1 MIDSALRTWLLSQST
16 ITAVTSNVY
25 PLRLPQTKF
34 KETSIVYN
42 LIDGFP
48 HLNVGSVAQVTDATI
63 QLDVYSPTY
72 SQARTLSNEL
82 ITILNGYHGPLDTL
96 EASMIVVRNIR
107 NTYEDELKLYRST
120 IDINVHVK

>member
-16 ITAVTSNVY
+16 ITAITSNVY
-25 PLRLPQTKF
+25 PLRLPQTQLQG
-34 KETSIVYN
+34 TSIVYN
-42 LIDGFP
+42 LIDDFP
-48 HLNVGSVAQVTDATI
+48 GLNVGSVAQISDATI

-96 EASMIVVRNIR
+96 EASMIAVRNIR
-107 NTYEDELKLYRST
+107 NTYEEDLKLYRST
-120 IDINVHVK
+120 IDISVHVK

>member
-16 ITAVTSNVY
+16 ITAITSNVY
-25 PLRLPQTKF
+25 PLRLPQSQLQG
-34 KETSIVYN
+34 TSIVYN
-42 LIDGFP
+42 LIDDFP
-48 HLNVGSVAQVTDATI
+48 GLNVGSVAQISDATI

-82 ITILNGYHGPLDTL
+82 ITILNGYHGPLGAL

-107 NTYEDELKLYRST
+107 NTYEEDLKLYRST
-120 IDINVHVK
+120 IDISVHVK